1 MSIPVAL
8 KTETCSPAALTSC
21 DFCKKDIGL
30 TRWESWNGF
39 LVRCPYCSCVNG
51 MPWKTK
57 TVVLASFLFQPFSFF
72 VTMRFRRAMIAFTI
86 YLVVSIAGAYL
97 MQREILPQI
106 MEVFGVVLFLFVP
119 ILINAVVL
127 LKHNSSIRRR
137 NDNSENIADLLDGVR
152 DLVG

>member
-1 MSIPVAL
+1 
-8 KTETCSPAALTSC
+8 
-21 DFCKKDIGL
+21 
-30 TRWESWNGF
+30 
-39 LVRCPYCSCVNG
+39 
-51 MPWKTK
+51 
-57 TVVLASFLFQPFSFF
+57 
-72 VTMRFRRAMIAFTI
+72 MRFRRAMIAFTI